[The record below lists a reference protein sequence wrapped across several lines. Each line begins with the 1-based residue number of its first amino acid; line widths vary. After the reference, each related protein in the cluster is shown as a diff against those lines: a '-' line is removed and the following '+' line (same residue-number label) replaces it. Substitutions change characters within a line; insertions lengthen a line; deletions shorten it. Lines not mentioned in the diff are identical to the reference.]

1 MITTD
6 KMLTDDEAAE
16 MLGLRPQTLAVWRCT
31 GRNSLPYVQ
40 LGRAIRY
47 RASDVQAFIE
57 ANTKG
62 KPTPK
67 REKQTA

>member
-1 MITTD
+1 MTTPD
-6 KMLTDDEAAE
+6 KMLTDDQAAE

-31 GRNSLPYVQ
+31 GRGGLPYVQ

-47 RASDVQAFIE
+47 RASDVEAYIA

-67 REKQTA
+67 REKQLA